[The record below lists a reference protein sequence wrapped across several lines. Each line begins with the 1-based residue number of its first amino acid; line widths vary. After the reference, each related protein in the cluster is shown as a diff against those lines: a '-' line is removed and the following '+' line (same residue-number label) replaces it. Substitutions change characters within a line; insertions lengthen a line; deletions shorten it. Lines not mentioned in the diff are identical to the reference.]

1 MRSRLLEWAFS
12 EDMTTWIICLP
23 PPRPFERLVHEGH
36 PGIAQS
42 TGQSIWLHFLGR
54 VRPGQTPSSLAA
66 TMISRLHEDHPG
78 IAQSTGQSIWLHFL
92 GRVGP
97 GH

>member
-1 MRSRLLEWAFS
+1 MQQGRELLDLALVLQLVEAREHGAEALH
-12 EDMTTWIICLP
+12 ED
-23 PPRPFERLVHEGH
+23 H
-36 PGIAQS
+36 PGVAQF